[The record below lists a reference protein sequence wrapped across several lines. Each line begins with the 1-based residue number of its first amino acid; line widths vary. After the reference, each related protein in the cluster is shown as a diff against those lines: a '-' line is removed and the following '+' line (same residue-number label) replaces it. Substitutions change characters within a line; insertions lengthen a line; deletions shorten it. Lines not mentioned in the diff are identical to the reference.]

1 MKFVAEGYY
10 SLSAFSC
17 IDVMVDKDNYELVYA
32 RMRIFGVVS
41 GRVLRHKVSYTSS
54 GRSYFRMYG
63 MRIYLDEVMK
73 RDSN

>member
-17 IDVMVDKDNYELVYA
+17 IDVMVDKDNHELVYA
-32 RMRIFGVVS
+32 RMRISGGES

-54 GRSYFRMYG
+54 GRPYFRMYG

-73 RDSN
+73 RDSQ

>member
-17 IDVMVDKDNYELVYA
+17 IDVMIDRYCECVYA

-73 RDSN
+73 RNSN